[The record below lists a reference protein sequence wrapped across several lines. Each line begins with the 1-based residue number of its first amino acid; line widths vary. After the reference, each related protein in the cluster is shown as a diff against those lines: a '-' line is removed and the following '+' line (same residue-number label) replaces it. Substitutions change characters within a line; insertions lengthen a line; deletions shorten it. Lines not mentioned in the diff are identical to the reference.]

1 MPCHLRRSASTIQSK
16 ALEHFMQVCF
26 HLFLSVSENSWYP
39 FVLSQFTV
47 PMHYE
52 TFPQLPSFFHPPLDA
67 QTELSKILPS
77 CHTESWASEAQA
89 WATHNVHKMTV
100 VLDTVFSV
108 IIVLIADTGS
118 VDTVCCQ
125 NLLSHQKQEEKNW
138 EEVWRRNLLSKFK
151 SHNAIIREE

>member
-1 MPCHLRRSASTIQSK
+1 MPCRLRRSASAIQNK
-16 ALEHFMQVCF
+16 ILEHLMQVCF
-26 HLFLSVSENSWYP
+26 HLFLLVSENSWYP

-52 TFPQLPSFFHPPLDA
+52 TLPQLPRFFHPLLDA
-67 QTELSKILPS
+67 QTEFSKILPC
-77 CHTESWASEAQA
+77 CHTESWASEAQD
-89 WATHNVHKMTV
+89 WATHNVHITV
-100 VLDTVFSV
+100 VLDSAFSV

-118 VDTVCCQ
+118 VDSVCCQ

-151 SHNAIIREE
+151 SHNAIKSGE